1 VNANLQKWLPW
12 IAVGVMALILAVVV
26 VANLGGDDVAVGEST
41 TTNLETTS
49 TAAETTTTVQ
59 ETTTTETPETTT
71 SAPPE
76 TTTTTT
82 TTTLPPETTTTASP
96 GTVELHD
103 EGIYAGAEWLYFG
116 FDDEA
121 AIAAVTAVLGA
132 PSEDSGWIE
141 AFSSPYGVCPA
152 PVVRGVHWDSLILL
166 FTQAD
171 TDFWSGGVPHF
182 YAYNYYGDAANLE
195 TTEGVAIGDTLARLK
210 AAYPGPKLEIHENPF
225 DPSAG
230 FWLYD
235 RQMWTS
241 MSGFATGQAD
251 ADTIGS
257 INGGIGCGE

>member
-1 VNANLQKWLPW
+1 
-12 IAVGVMALILAVVV
+12 
-26 VANLGGDDVAVGEST
+26 VGETT

-82 TTTLPPETTTTASP
+82 TLPPETTTTASP

-103 EGIYAGAEWLYFG
+103 EGIHAGAEWLYFG

-171 TDFWSGGVPHF
+171 TDFWSGGIPHF

-195 TTEGVAIGDTLARLK
+195 TTEGIAIGDTLAQLK

-257 INGGIGCGE
+257 INGGMGCGE